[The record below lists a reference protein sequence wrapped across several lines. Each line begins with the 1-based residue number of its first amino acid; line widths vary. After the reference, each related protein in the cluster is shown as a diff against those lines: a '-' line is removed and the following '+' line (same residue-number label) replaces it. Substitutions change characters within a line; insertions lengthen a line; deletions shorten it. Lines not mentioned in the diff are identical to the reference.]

1 MAELMGDV
9 SVQVAHRTV
18 TLAEQKPGS
27 IVLDN
32 ACGNGV
38 VTLAIIDVANPSE
51 ITIHATDLNPKMCE
65 VTSALA
71 ASKGWAGSVMT
82 AAMPAEALTFDDH
95 FFSHSFTN
103 FVIHMSK
110 EPEKIASNLY
120 HTLKPGGTA
129 IVTTWAAAAH
139 VPATL
144 EAHTA
149 TRGPDVFHAMKKGQ
163 EWKEPSY
170 LEKVLKEAG
179 FTDVRMEQ
187 CDSVLKI
194 SDLRRWSLIA
204 WSFFGGMTSGGWTEE
219 DEGKFQQAVDVI
231 YDSML
236 KTEGVETDGKGGVKV
251 KMIANIAVAK
261 K

>member
-18 TLAEQKPGS
+18 TLAKLKSGS

-38 VTLAIIDVANPSE
+38 VTLAIIDVEKPSE

-65 VTSALA
+65 VTAALA
-71 ASKGWAGSVMT
+71 ASKGWTGSVMT
-82 AAMPAEALTFDDH
+82 AAMPAEALAFDDN

-103 FVIHMSK
+103 FLFNSTK
-110 EPEKIASNLY
+110 EPEKVASNIY
-120 HTLKPGGTA
+120 RTLKPGGTA
-129 IVTTWAAAAH
+129 IVTTWATAPHIPAAL
-139 VPATL
+139 T
-144 EAHTA
+144 AHTV
-149 TRGPDVFHAMKKGQ
+149 TRGPDVFHAMEKGG
-163 EWKEPSY
+163 EWRDPSHVK
-170 LEKVLKEAG
+170 KVLKEAG
-179 FTDVRMEQ
+179 FTDVYMEQ
-187 CDSVLKI
+187 CNSVLAI
-194 SDLRRWSLIA
+194 SDLRRWSLLA

-231 YDSML
+231 HDAML
-236 KTEGVETDGKGGVKV
+236 KNDGVEADGKGGAKV
-251 KMIANIAVAK
+251 KMLANVAVAK